1 MRNPILLAI
10 ISIVIIS
17 MACSFTINLPEFRGR
32 TGETVTDD
40 INVQFL
46 DDPEEI
52 VDLELVFGAGEL
64 ILEPGAIDALVI
76 GTAEYNI
83 KEFKPEVTRSDNKV
97 QIKQGESERFTTID
111 TTIKNK
117 WNLALSGTPMN
128 LSISAGAYK
137 GTFELGGLCLVNLHV
152 TEGASETTLSFSN
165 PNLVEMKSLHYK
177 TGASS
182 AHLLNLAHAN
192 FEIMEFMG
200 GVGSYTLDFSGE
212 LQRDATVKIDAGLS
226 NLVIAVPRGIPTRLM
241 VEGALTNINTKG
253 DWQRS
258 GNEYVLTGSGPTI
271 IFNISMG
278 AGNLELE
285 HP

>member
-1 MRNPILLAI
+1 
-10 ISIVIIS
+10 
-17 MACSFTINLPEFRGR
+17 
-32 TGETVTDD
+32 
-40 INVQFL
+40 
-46 DDPEEI
+46 
-52 VDLELVFGAGEL
+52 
-64 ILEPGAIDALVI
+64 
-76 GTAEYNI
+76 
-83 KEFKPEVTRSDNKV
+83 
-97 QIKQGESERFTTID
+97 
-111 TTIKNK
+111 
-117 WNLALSGTPMN
+117 MN

-137 GTFELGGLCLVNLHV
+137 GTFELGGLSLVNLHV

-192 FEIMEFMG
+192 FESMEFMG

-226 NLVIAVPRGIPTRLM
+226 NLVIAVPRGISTRLM
-241 VEGALTNINTKG
+241 VEGALKNINTKG

-258 GNEYVLTGSGPTI
+258 GNEYVLTGSGPI
-271 IFNISMG
+271 ITFLINMG

-285 HP
+285 HPCSSEENHLPK

>member
-1 MRNPILLAI
+1 
-10 ISIVIIS
+10 

-212 LQRDATVKIDAGLS
+212 LQRDATVKIDVGLS